1 MSCGNRIKRAAEAA
15 MQGGISALTS
25 RKTFY
30 IGATA
35 AGALISGLAL
45 RQFLRERT
53 ARSGALTQSISRL
66 IPQSESPKLQTLP
79 GLRKITPILP
89 EQLAGQHCGTCGL
102 NPDSKV
108 GPWYII
114 RRQAYCHECAREEAQ
129 KEGME
134 LVSPASS
141 VPSTMGT
148 SVSHWANPMGRRVRL
163 QPGWVNT
170 GVVKNV
176 HGYIVLDGHSGKPT
190 GLVIAPEVKT
200 DSNGQPN
207 VNTTRWYVNY
217 NRINKALA
225 GPYESLNQAKVISSI
240 LANFDW
246 NRPMEEFS
254 KEEVQTIQRA
264 LVAYRADIEE
274 EKLLKEQAALFRS

>member
-1 MSCGNRIKRAAEAA
+1 M
-15 MQGGISALTS
+15 TS

-30 IGATA
+30 IGATT

-53 ARSGALTQSISRL
+53 APSGAPAQSISRL
-66 IPQSESPKLQTLP
+66 ISQSESSKIQTLP
-79 GLRKITPILP
+79 GLRKITPASL
-89 EQLAGQHCGTCGL
+89 EQLGGQHCGTCGL

-114 RRQAYCHECAREEAQ
+114 RRQAYCHDCAREEAQ

-134 LVSPASS
+134 LVSPAPS

-176 HGYIVLDGHSGKPT
+176 DGYIVLDGHSGKPT
-190 GLVIAPEVKT
+190 GLVIAPGVKI
-200 DSNGQPN
+200 DSTSQPS

-217 NRINKALA
+217 DRINKALA
-225 GPYESLNQAKVISSI
+225 GPYESVNQAKAIASI

-254 KEEVQTIQRA
+254 KEE
-264 LVAYRADIEE
+264 
-274 EKLLKEQAALFRS
+274 

>member
-15 MQGGISALTS
+15 MQGGITALTS

-35 AGALISGLAL
+35 AGALISSLAL

-134 LVSPASS
+134 LVSPAPS

-190 GLVIAPEVKT
+190 GLVIAPEVKI
-200 DSNGQPN
+200 DSNDQPS

-217 NRINKALA
+217 DHINKVLA